1 MLASRLAAVAALS
14 CLAGI
19 PAAAQPAAQ
28 TIILYSHGY
37 APNVIQLRAG
47 RPATLTFVN
56 RSGKGHDFTA
66 PAFFAGSRIL
76 SGRVHG
82 GEVGMGPGQ
91 SRTVTLVPRAGR
103 YKVHCSHFLHKQ
115 LGMKATIIVA

>member
-1 MLASRLAAVAALS
+1 MSYVRLAAAAGLS
-14 CLAGI
+14 LAFAA
-19 PAAAQPAAQ
+19 PASAQPVQ
-28 TIILYSHGY
+28 TIVLYSHGY

-47 RPATLTFVN
+47 RPVTLTFVN

-66 PAFFAGSRIL
+66 RAFFASSRIL
-76 SGRVHG
+76 SGRVSG

-91 SRTVTLVPRAGR
+91 SRTVTLIPRAGR

-115 LGMKATIIVA
+115 LGMKGTIVVT